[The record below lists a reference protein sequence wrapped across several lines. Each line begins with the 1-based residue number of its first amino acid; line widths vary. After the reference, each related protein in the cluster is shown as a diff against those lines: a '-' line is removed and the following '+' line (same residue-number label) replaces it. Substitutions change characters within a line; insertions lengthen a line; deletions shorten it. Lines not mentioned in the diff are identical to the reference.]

1 MDWQIRKD
9 NICTFFPLALV
20 STGKGSLEVEA
31 GAGALSLK
39 IEAGVLSLEVEAG
52 SLVGALGAEEIV

>member
-31 GAGALSLK
+31 GAGASSLK

-52 SLVGALGAEEIV
+52 LLVGALGAEEIV

>member
-20 STGKGSLEVEA
+20 STGKGSLKVE
-31 GAGALSLK
+31 AGALSLK
-39 IEAGVLSLEVEAG
+39 VEAGALSLEVEAG